1 MARLILQSSVFPGGE
16 LVVMPEDLPV
26 SIGRSRRA
34 DVVISD
40 SLLSRVH
47 AEIRKSDHGGFEIVD
62 NESTNL
68 TIVNDQDIESAV
80 LKTGDRIL
88 LGETE
93 IVVVVDEH
101 PVSLHDRTTR
111 ELPTVKPTNSAEAST
126 SSADTEPPQA
136 FGR

>member
-47 AEIRKSDHGGFEIVD
+47 AEIRKSELGGFEIID

-68 TIVNDQDIESAV
+68 TIVNDQDIESAI

-93 IVVVVDEH
+93 IVVVVDDN

-111 ELPTVKPTNSAEAST
+111 ELPTVQPAD
-126 SSADTEPPQA
+126 SSAGNSSSLDTEPPLNSQ
-136 FGR
+136 R

>member
-16 LVVMPEDLPV
+16 LIVMPEDLPV

-34 DVVISD
+34 DVVITD

-47 AEIRKSDHGGFEIVD
+47 AEIRKSDRGGFEIVD

-68 TIVNDQDIESAV
+68 TIVNDQDIETAI

-93 IVVVVDEH
+93 ILVVVDEH
-101 PVSLHDRTTR
+101 PLSLHDRTTR
-111 ELPTVKPTNSAEAST
+111 ELPTVQPSD
-126 SSADTEPPQA
+126 SSAAGSSSSDTEPPTV
-136 FGR
+136 

>member
-1 MARLILQSSVFPGGE
+1 MARLILRSTIFPGGE
-16 LVVMPEDLPV
+16 LIIVPEDLPV
-26 SIGRSRRA
+26 TIGRSRRA
-34 DVVISD
+34 DVVIPD

-47 AEIRKSDHGGFEIVD
+47 AEIRRNSVGHFEIVD

-68 TIVNDQDIESAV
+68 TIVNDLDIESAE

-93 IVVVVDEH
+93 IAVIVDET

-111 ELPTVKPTNSAEAST
+111 ELPTIQRGDTTEADSDDHST
-126 SSADTEPPQA
+126 T
-136 FGR
+136 